1 MRKKLKSFLIGNAIK
16 STDSGS
22 EKYSVLWGLPILS
35 SDALSSVAYACE
47 EILIVLLP
55 VLGAASYG
63 PMMGIAGAIIC
74 LLLILVFSY
83 RQTIDCY
90 PLGGG
95 SYSVASDN
103 LGRIPGLIA
112 AASLSID
119 YILTVAV
126 SSTAGTAAITS
137 AFPEL
142 LPYHVQITLLL
153 IFLVML
159 GNLRGIRESSRLFGT
174 PTYLFIG
181 AVIAMIV
188 TGFVK
193 VLVFRQV
200 PQVSPAAVKQQAET
214 VSAFLVLHAF
224 SSGCT
229 ALTGVE
235 AVSNGVPNFREPS
248 RQHAKKVL
256 GLLALLVFVI
266 FGGVCALASL
276 YHVGHRE
283 DITVVA
289 QIAAG
294 VFGQNSLMFY
304 VIQFTTALILI
315 MAANT
320 AFAGL
325 PTLLS
330 ILAKDGYVA
339 RSFASRGARLS
350 FSNGIILLYVLA
362 SILVLVFHGDTHLLI
377 PLYSVGVFVSFTL
390 SQSGMLKRWV
400 TRREGKWRHKAI
412 INGIG
417 AAATAVTCVI
427 VAANKF
433 LEGAWLVLLLIP
445 LLVFMMLRIRRHY
458 DKVRDNLSIPA
469 DGKELIL
476 SKPTENYIVLPVQSI
491 NKSFVKALN
500 YAMTLGGIIEVYHIS
515 TDKAQTEHLR
525 RQYAKLNVDFP
536 LVVEEAPYRN
546 VNEVLLAHVD
556 RRQHEL
562 KEHQMLSVVLP
573 QFVITRW
580 WHNALHNQT
589 SIRLKSHMVK
599 MRNVAVITIPY
610 IINE

>member
-1 MRKKLKSFLIGNAIK
+1 MRKKLKSLLIGNAIK
-16 STDSGS
+16 STDSES

-35 SDALSSVAYACE
+35 SDAISSVAYACE
-47 EILIVLLP
+47 EILIVLIP

-63 PMMGIAGAIIC
+63 PLMGIAGAIAG

-126 SSTAGTAAITS
+126 SGTAGTAAITS
-137 AFPEL
+137 AFPSL

-153 IFLVML
+153 IFLMML

-174 PTYLFIG
+174 PTYLFIL
-181 AVIAMIV
+181 AIFSMIV
-188 TGFVK
+188 TGLVK
-193 VLVFRQV
+193 VLVFKQV
-200 PQVSPAAVKQQAET
+200 PPINPQIMKEQAET
-214 VSAFLVLHAF
+214 VSIFLVLHAF

-235 AVSNGVPNFREPS
+235 AVSNGVPNFKEPS
-248 RQHAKKVL
+248 RKRAKTV
-256 GLLALLVFVI
+256 LALLAVLVLII

-276 YHVGHRE
+276 YHVRHRP
-283 DITVVA
+283 DVTVIA
-289 QIAAG
+289 QIAVN

-304 VIQFTTALILI
+304 IIQFTTALILV

-330 ILAKDGYVA
+330 ILAKDGYAA

-362 SILVLVFHGDTHLLI
+362 SVLVIIFRGNTHLLI

-390 SQSGMLKRWV
+390 SQSGMFKRWV
-400 TRREGKWRHKAI
+400 TRREGKWRHKAA

-417 AAATAVTCVI
+417 AVATAITSVI
-427 VAANKF
+427 VAVNKF
-433 LEGAWLVLLLIP
+433 FDGAWIVLILIP
-445 LLVFMMLRIRRHY
+445 LLVLMMIRVRKHY
-458 DKVRDNLSIPA
+458 DKVRDNLVIQ
-469 DGKELIL
+469 DGGKELIL

-515 TDKAQTEHLR
+515 TDRAQTEHLR
-525 RQYAKLNVDFP
+525 KQYAKLNVNFP

-556 RRQHEL
+556 KRQHEL
-562 KEHQMLSVVLP
+562 KEHQMLTVVLP

-589 SIRLKSHMVK
+589 SLRLKSQMVK